1 MSGRVRCWGAT
12 GEPVC
17 ISRQILREFL
27 AVVTRPQIWARPMP
41 LQAAVAPVQ
50 RLADEFEIL
59 EDGPAVWDRLKELC
73 GIFSFGGRQVHDA
86 NIVVTMLAH
95 GERRLIT
102 FNRPDFRRFA
112 SVIELLLP

>member
-1 MSGRVRCWGAT
+1 
-12 GEPVC
+12 
-17 ISRQILREFL
+17 
-27 AVVTRPQIWARPMP
+27 MP

-86 NIVVTMLAH
+86 NIVATMLAH